1 MSPNT
6 PAPAQKPLLALTGG
20 GTAGHV
26 MPHIALLPHFA
37 RAGYDVVYIGGDHIE
52 KKLAADYGV
61 PFLQI
66 ATGKLRRYFS
76 WQNFID
82 IFRIGWGFVQSLS
95 HLSRKKPQA
104 VFSKGGFVSVPVC
117 YAAYCLGIP
126 VITHESDFTP
136 GLANTLLAPV
146 VRTTLVCFA
155 DTQKFVK
162 GASVLAGSPVR
173 DALLTGDRAKGLEFC
188 GFSAAKPVL
197 LVMGGSLGAQR
208 VNEAIAAILA
218 KLLDKF
224 QVVHITGKGKSA
236 IEAQPGYAAFSFVSE
251 PLPDI
256 LAAADIVVSR
266 AGANSI
272 FEFLALRKPMVLI
285 PLEIGS
291 RGDQVQNATY
301 FNDKGWGRMLS
312 ERDIDPSELL
322 GLIDQVWE
330 QRDAMSAAQS
340 RYRIDEING
349 TIIGEIAA
357 VMDPKAS

>member
-1 MSPNT
+1 MSPST
-6 PAPAQKPLLALTGG
+6 AFHKKPLLALTGG

-26 MPHIALLPHFA
+26 MPHIALLPHFSQ
-37 RAGYDVVYIGGDHIE
+37 AGYEVVYIGGDHIE
-52 KKLAADYGV
+52 KKLAAEYGV

-76 WQNFID
+76 WQNFVD
-82 IFRIGWGFVQSLS
+82 LFRIGWGFLQSLV
-95 HLSRKKPQA
+95 HLWRTKPQA

-136 GLANTLLAPV
+136 GLANKLLAPV
-146 VRTTLVCFA
+146 VQTTLVCFA

-173 DALLTGDRAKGLEFC
+173 DTLLAGDRSKGLTHC
-188 GFSAAKPVL
+188 GFTADKPVL

-208 VNEAIAAILA
+208 VNEAIAAVLPQLLA
-218 KLLDKF
+218 KF

-236 IEAQPGYAAFSFVSE
+236 IEATPGYKAFTFVSE
-251 PLPDI
+251 PLPHI

-291 RGDQVQNATY
+291 RGDQVQNARY
-301 FNDKGWGRMLS
+301 FTAKGWARQLS
-312 ERDIDPSELL
+312 ERDIDPAELMA
-322 GLIDQVWE
+322 LIDEVWASKA
-330 QRDAMSAAQS
+330 DMIAAQS
-340 RYRIDEING
+340 QYKIDEING
-349 TIIGEIAA
+349 TIIGEIAG
-357 VMDPKAS
+357 VMPAAS

>member
-6 PAPAQKPLLALTGG
+6 SSSPSKARKPLLVLTGG

-26 MPHIALLPHFA
+26 MPHIALLPHFE
-37 RAGYDVVYIGGDHIE
+37 RAGYEVLYIGGDHIE
-52 KKLAADYGV
+52 KKLAAEYAV
-61 PFLQI
+61 AFLPI

-76 WQNFID
+76 WQNFAD
-82 IFRIGWGFVQSLS
+82 IFRIAWGFLQSLG
-95 HLSRKKPQA
+95 HLMRKKPQA

-136 GLANTLLAPV
+136 GLANKLLAPV

-155 DTQKFVK
+155 DTQKFIK
-162 GASVLAGSPVR
+162 GSSVLAGSPVR
-173 DALLTGDRAKGLEFC
+173 DALLAGDRAKGLAHC
-188 GFSAAKPVL
+188 GFGAEKPVL

-208 VNEAIAAILA
+208 VNDAIGAILPE
-218 KLLDKF
+218 LLETF
-224 QVVHITGKGKSA
+224 QVVHITGKGKSS
-236 IEAQPGYAAFSFVSE
+236 IEEVPGYKAFTFVSE
-251 PLPDI
+251 PLPHI

-291 RGDQVQNATY
+291 RGDQVQNARY
-301 FNDKGWGRMLS
+301 FAGKDWAKVLS
-312 ERDIDPSELL
+312 ERDLDPSELMA
-322 GLIDQVWE
+322 LIAKVW
-330 QRDAMSAAQS
+330 QDKDAMIAAQS
-340 RYRIDEING
+340 RYQIDEING
-349 TIIGEIAA
+349 TIIGEIAKL
-357 VMDPKAS
+357 MPS